1 MKINFFRDMVTEEH
15 SDFNRDFIE
24 FSFTAEICVNGKC
37 YHIIGAYT
45 IDAPMYSADY
55 SQAYF
60 HHMGILMNNH
70 IVNLVYPPKF
80 LVNALRKAL

>member
-1 MKINFFRDMVTEEH
+1 MKINFFRDMVTEER
-15 SDFNRDFIE
+15 SDFGRDSIE
-24 FSFTAEICVNGKC
+24 FSFTSEIEVNGKC
-37 YHIIGAYT
+37 FHIIGAYT

-55 SQAYF
+55 GDAYF

-80 LVNALRKAL
+80 LVEGLRKAL

>member
-15 SDFNRDFIE
+15 SDYNRDFIE

-37 YHIIGAYT
+37 FHIIGAYT
-45 IDAPMYSADY
+45 IDAPMYSGNYGA
-55 SQAYF
+55 AYF

-70 IVNLVYPPKF
+70 IVNLTYPPLF
-80 LVNALRKAL
+80 LVEGLRRAL

>member
-15 SDFNRDFIE
+15 SDFGRDFIE

-45 IDAPMYSADY
+45 IDAPMYSGSY
-55 SQAYF
+55 GSAYF
-60 HHMGILMNNH
+60 HHMGILIDGH
-70 IVNLVYPPKF
+70 IVPLTYPPLF
-80 LVNALRKAL
+80 LVEGLRNAL